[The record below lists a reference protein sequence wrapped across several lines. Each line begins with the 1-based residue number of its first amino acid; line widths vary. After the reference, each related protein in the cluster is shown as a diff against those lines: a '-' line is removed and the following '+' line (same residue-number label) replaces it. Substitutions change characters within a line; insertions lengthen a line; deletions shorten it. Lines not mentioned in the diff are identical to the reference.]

1 MTHPRLTDRQREVL
15 RARCE
20 TGSRKAA
27 AAQLRMS
34 IRGVA
39 WHLAQAFESCGCR
52 DEAEA
57 CFRHHE
63 ELAALPIWQ

>member
-1 MTHPRLTDRQREVL
+1 MTHAPLSPRQREVL

-27 AAQLRMS
+27 AHRLGVSVRA
-34 IRGVA
+34 VA
-39 WHLAQAFESCGCR
+39 WNLAQAFATCGCR

-63 ELAALPIWQ
+63 ELLTVRS

>member
-1 MTHPRLTDRQREVL
+1 MTHPPLTPRQREVL

-27 AAQLRMS
+27 AERLGMTV
-34 IRGVA
+34 RGVA
-39 WHLAQAFESCGCR
+39 WHLAQAFDACGCR

-57 CFRHHE
+57 CFRHHAE
-63 ELAALPIWQ
+63 VLQLPTR

>member
-1 MTHPRLTDRQREVL
+1 MTHPRLTERQAEVL

-20 TGSRKAA
+20 TGSRKEAGR
-27 AAQLRMS
+27 QLGMS
-34 IRGVA
+34 ADGVR
-39 WHLAQAFESCGCR
+39 WWLKQAFDACGCR

-63 ELAALPIWQ
+63 ELVGQLRI